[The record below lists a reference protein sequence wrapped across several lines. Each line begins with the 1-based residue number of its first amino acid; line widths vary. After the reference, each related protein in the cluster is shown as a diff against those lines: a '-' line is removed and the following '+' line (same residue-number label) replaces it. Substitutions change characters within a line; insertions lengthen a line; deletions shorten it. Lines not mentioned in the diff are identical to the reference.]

1 MLVIFVGTVVITIKH
16 YMALPIMILHILNIW
31 TYGHKVHKS
40 KGDADVAIVKIE
52 RASHYH
58 SLRVHHQ
65 VIVWETLGEIVNDP
79 LDWGWE
85 NDGTRL
91 SLIMTDI
98 EVAHQIHI
106 KI

>member
-1 MLVIFVGTVVITIKH
+1 
-16 YMALPIMILHILNIW
+16 MAAKGEILPERLPP
-31 TYGHKVHKS
+31 T
-40 KGDADVAIVKIE
+40 E

-91 SLIMTDI
+91 SPIMTDV
-98 EVAHQIHI
+98 EVAPSNLVWLQI
-106 KI
+106 